1 MVQGA
6 REWHKEEGQS
16 IIEGEAQD
24 LVINQ
29 GYQPKATHEDLH
41 CDTSGGI
48 ERGRG

>member
-24 LVINQ
+24 LVINRVTNQ
-29 GYQPKATHEDLH
+29 RQHMKTCTVIQVAE
-41 CDTSGGI
+41 
-48 ERGRG
+48 